1 MKVHKTKALNL
12 QTIEDALFGTENNVF
27 SLNSKSLYD
36 VAKSISFC
44 PPHSLPDTL
53 QFQDDET
60 KNRFLA
66 IGVHS
71 TAMEYI
77 DTKIIPLE
85 EIDLE
90 FFSSKKNIGGR
101 HIPVDAAHVARLSL
115 SLASEDGW
123 IHSQQRLYVVEIP
136 AKRMAEILRD
146 DPHSKKKYWLFS
158 GRHRITA
165 LQQLFAATKNSK
177 YNFALVD
184 LFKYNNYEALEA
196 HGTESNMQHTV
207 SKPLE
212 MIDVQSGFIYAV
224 QRNLFEASEDGFSRY
239 LKFYKIQGK
248 FSETNIKKMMKKALK
263 RSSYDAID
271 GTVETIESGQNV
283 KRGTRPHLTWF
294 TSHFDVP
301 FASKDVRISDVLRDK
316 LPTDGSI
323 RYVTLFVDSKDCFDN
338 PKGIKGERE
347 KCEKAFKAKLKVLAT
362 MRYNENVR
370 SGCEFPS
377 SHPLANASKEDI
389 INHYMETGSI
399 RFNGFMPQ
407 IISPNGDLIE
417 KVVVNADGTPF
428 KGFVSKSSL

>member
-1 MKVHKTKALNL
+1 MKASNKTKTL
-12 QTIEDALFGTENNVF
+12 QTIEDALYGTENNVF
-27 SLNSKSLYD
+27 SLNSKSFYN

-44 PPHSLPDTL
+44 PPHTLPDTL
-53 QFQDDET
+53 QYQDDET
-60 KNRFLA
+60 KKRFAALG
-66 IGVHS
+66 IHS
-71 TAMEYI
+71 TEMEYI

-90 FFSSKKNIGGR
+90 FFSSKENIGGR
-101 HIPVDAAHVARLSL
+101 YSPVDAAHVARLVLSL
-115 SLASEDGW
+115 SSEDGW
-123 IHSQQRLYVVEIP
+123 MHSQKRLYVVEIP
-136 AKRMAEILRD
+136 ENRMAEILRD

-158 GRHRITA
+158 GRHRITG

-212 MIDVQSGFIYAV
+212 MIDIESSFINSV
-224 QRNLFEASEDGFSRY
+224 KRNLFESSEDGFARF

-248 FSETNIKKMMKKALK
+248 FSATNIKKMMKRALK

-271 GTVETIESGQNV
+271 GRVETIESGQNV

-347 KCEKAFKAKLKVLAT
+347 NCEKKFKAKLKALAT

-377 SHPLANASKEDI
+377 SHPLANATKEDI
-389 INHYMETGSI
+389 INHYMENGSI
-399 RFNGFMPQ
+399 QFNGFMPQ
-407 IISPNGDLIE
+407 LISPNGDIIE
-417 KVVVNADGTPF
+417 KVIVNANGTPF